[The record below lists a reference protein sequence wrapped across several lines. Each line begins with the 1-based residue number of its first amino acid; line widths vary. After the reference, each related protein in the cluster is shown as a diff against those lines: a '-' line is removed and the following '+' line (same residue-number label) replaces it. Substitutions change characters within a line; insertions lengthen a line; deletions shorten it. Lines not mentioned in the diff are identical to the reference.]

1 MKGKDT
7 FENNKGPLWAVLQK
21 VEGDKVILIIV
32 LLLILISFLA
42 IFSST
47 PMLPAQEDRLKT
59 MTSHGGIAL
68 FGIIIMFVLY
78 HVKID
83 WWKPLA
89 KIGFLGSFVLLLMLL
104 MKVNIPGIITTERL
118 NGAVRN
124 FKIAGLQIHV
134 FEIVKVAMVMY
145 VAWAIDAIKNEKITG
160 KGLDIYHRIAELCS
174 RIRWQPKAKFG
185 KKIIAEIKDLK
196 NNSFFKRA
204 FYLYVPTLI
213 ISMMIFPGSG
223 SSAVFIC
230 AVAIATMLLGDI
242 PIRDI
247 FIAFLIAV
255 LGITSMVVIHKASG
269 GKAIQ
274 RVGTMI
280 NRVKADYDME
290 RLEGLKGDAYS
301 NMVDTLSQ
309 PVSAKLAIHE
319 GGWIG
324 KGIGNS
330 TQKYRVQNIYGDY
343 MYSFIIEEYG
353 LLGGLGILILYVSL
367 LARSSIIARMCSDD
381 FAKYVLGGL
390 AILISGQAFMHIF
403 VNVGIGPMTGETLPL
418 ISHGASAFLVFCIAF
433 GIILSISR
441 MAKKKIQTVEDMTAE
456 DKNALQEN
464 IDIAAKSKE

>member
-7 FENNKGPLWAVLQK
+7 FENNKGPLWAFLQK
-21 VEGDKVILIIV
+21 VEGDKVILIII
-32 LLLILISFLA
+32 LLLILVSFLA

-59 MTSHGGIAL
+59 MTSHGAVAL
-68 FGIIIMFVLY
+68 FGIGVMFILY
-78 HVKID
+78 HIKID

-89 KIGFLGSFVLLLMLL
+89 QIGFLGSFALLLMLL
-104 MKVNIPGIITTERL
+104 TDVDIKGLITTERI

-145 VAWAIDAIKNEKITG
+145 IAWALDAINIEKKTG
-160 KGLDIYHRIAELCS
+160 KGLDIYHRIAEMCS
-174 RIRWQPKAKFG
+174 GIKWQPKAKFA
-185 KKIIAEIKDLK
+185 KKICSAIKDIK
-196 NNSFFKRA
+196 NNSFLKRA
-204 FYLYVPTLI
+204 FYLYIPTVIVSL
-213 ISMMIFPGSG
+213 MIFPGSG

-230 AVAIATMLLGDI
+230 GVLIATMLLGEI
-242 PIRDI
+242 PITDI
-247 FIAFLIAV
+247 IVAFLIAFF
-255 LGITSMVVIHKASG
+255 GIFSMVAIHKVTD
-269 GKAIQ
+269 GKAIK

-280 NRVKADYDME
+280 NRMNADYDID

-301 NMVDTLSQ
+301 NLVDTLSQ
-309 PVSAKLAIHE
+309 PVSAKIAIHE

-367 LARSSIIARMCSDD
+367 LARSSIIARMCSED

-390 AILISGQAFMHIF
+390 AVLIAGQAFLHIF
-403 VNVGIGPMTGETLPL
+403 VNVGLIPMTGETLPL

-441 MAKKKIQTVEDMTAE
+441 MAKKKIQTVEDMTEE
-456 DKNALQEN
+456 DRNALQEN